1 MKKTIAIALLAA
13 TAVCLILA
21 TSACSTENKENGDTA
36 DAVESAEATPL
47 GTLIDSGDLNNI
59 TGLNTTCKLSVDEGK
74 YVNLYVENKGAND
87 VVATINGSGS
97 RTFKP
102 GEKGC
107 IYAELTQGSD
117 DGGTE
122 CVFKVVTGKDGGEE
136 TERGVLLF
144 EQALVIGEKRP
155 FVAALVVVNDAE
167 WHDLCAGLQ
176 LDPEDPATLVSRDA
190 QRAGA
195 GMAGIPSP

>member
-1 MKKTIAIALLAA
+1 MKKSIANALLAA

-36 DAVESAEATPL
+36 DAVKSAEATPL

-122 CVFKVVTGKDGGEE
+122 CVFKVVTGKDGGEVNISYEITQGE
-136 TERGVLLF
+136 TH
-144 EQALVIGEKRP
+144 I
-155 FVAALVVVNDAE
+155 
-167 WHDLCAGLQ
+167 
-176 LDPEDPATLVSRDA
+176 
-190 QRAGA
+190 
-195 GMAGIPSP
+195 